1 MSRAFLEGVGG
12 FRFGVIIPAAF
23 DDAGG
28 DDVNAAADAA
38 TDFRPPFLLGVSRL
52 TTLVGVVI
60 SASFSLAFVVVVVVR
75 GLLTGLGVNSV

>member
-28 DDVNAAADAA
+28 EDVNNADAA

-60 SASFSLAFVVVVVVR
+60 SASFSLAFVVVVVVVR

>member
-28 DDVNAAADAA
+28 EDVNAAVDAA